1 MRTSSSTLILV
12 LVSIPSWVMPV
23 FVLAADA
30 ENDQPIKTKKHVV
43 LSDCQMSQSA
53 FDAINSATAEF
64 VKKDSKDSEVKDL
77 IDKAKNAA
85 WPPECDSVRAK
96 ILADKAKSLLGIAE
110 ENSATSSA
118 SVNDKSLFT
127 RFDGPWEF
135 GLNVEFI
142 EQEGIRST
150 SVFDSLIDDKYGL
163 HLGKEFYRTEKWLLG
178 GQVHIVKT
186 NGDDV
191 DDSDEIAFDSISLF
205 STARLEALPALQFKV
220 GLSRAE
226 YENFFERG
234 SETGLAYGIGLT
246 TGNDNVRL
254 HWLDYEVHRIGD
266 EEFETFSVNL
276 LVVLCVVG
284 VFFGGDCF

>member
-1 MRTSSSTLILV
+1 MRTSISSLILV
-12 LVSIPSWVMPV
+12 LVSIPSWMMPA

-30 ENDQPIKTKKHVV
+30 ENDQPIKTKKHIV

-64 VKKDSKDSEVKDL
+64 VKKGSKDSAVKDL
-77 IDKAKNAA
+77 IDEAKNAA
-85 WPPECDSVRAK
+85 WLPECDSVRAK
-96 ILADKAKSLLGIAE
+96 ILADKANSLLGITE
-110 ENSATSSA
+110 QNLPTTSA
-118 SVNDKSLFT
+118 SIIKKSLFT

-135 GLNVEFI
+135 GLNMEFI

-150 SVFDSLIDDKYGL
+150 SFFDSLIDDKYGL
-163 HLGKEFYRTEKWLLG
+163 YVGKEFYRTEKWLLG

-186 NGDDV
+186 NDADV

-220 GLSRAE
+220 GLSRAD

-246 TGNDNVRL
+246 TGNDDVRL

-266 EEFETFSVNL
+266 EKFETLSVNL

-284 VFFGGDCF
+284 IFFGGDCF